1 VTTAGVSL
9 TKQIVQFASELRL
22 DNVPV
27 MWRRKI
33 LLHVIDALGC
43 GIAGRTS
50 EVTRDC
56 LNWAKQSWAA
66 GQAPLLTGGTLC
78 AVGSAFINAAAI
90 NALDYDDGLE
100 LAGKGLGHPG
110 GTLVASAL
118 AALGSKPVTG
128 ADWLR
133 ALIAGWEVNA
143 RVIISQQPTAERFR
157 QVYGVCQ
164 HQSLGGALVYGL
176 LAGLSGEALANAIGL
191 AGSLTP
197 LPSLHHYNWGTSSLV
212 SLKDYSTPA
221 AESAVKGVELAIAG
235 LVGPQAILD
244 GPQGFWRMMGSD
256 QFDSQFL
263 VDGLGQDWQLRHAS
277 FKAWPVCRW
286 LHSAL
291 AAFEQLR
298 HQHAFSAEHLDAI
311 DVAGS
316 QRLVDDFAVI
326 QPTNETDTQFSMP
339 WALACLALR
348 IPHQQWS
355 HATTRSNPQVQSLAH
370 RVQLRSDNQLEQW
383 MTQHRRPICQVT
395 VQVNGK
401 RITAPQ
407 VSYPPGCEENPLP
420 DSVILD
426 KFLDNLRGHISS
438 ATQRQQLLDNL
449 LALENCDDVSA
460 VLEPLWRR

>member
-176 LAGLSGEALANAIGL
+176 LAGLSGEALTNAIGL

-291 AAFEQLR
+291 RLTWPAAK
-298 HQHAFSAEHLDAI
+298 D
-311 DVAGS
+311 
-316 QRLVDDFAVI
+316 
-326 QPTNETDTQFSMP
+326 
-339 WALACLALR
+339 
-348 IPHQQWS
+348 
-355 HATTRSNPQVQSLAH
+355 
-370 RVQLRSDNQLEQW
+370 
-383 MTQHRRPICQVT
+383 
-395 VQVNGK
+395 
-401 RITAPQ
+401 
-407 VSYPPGCEENPLP
+407 
-420 DSVILD
+420 
-426 KFLDNLRGHISS
+426 
-438 ATQRQQLLDNL
+438 
-449 LALENCDDVSA
+449 
-460 VLEPLWRR
+460 